1 MTPPATNPPPMD
13 KIELI
18 QLSLRAFGFGLPG
31 IVPFL
36 GTPFAIVALRNN
48 WRIKRRGGAL
58 WNPAQ
63 RYLFWGSV
71 CARIGTTLTIIFTLL
86 FALAGLASWLI
97 L

>member
-1 MTPPATNPPPMD
+1 MSPPADKPPPLD

-18 QLSLRAFGFGLPG
+18 QGSLRAFWFGLPG

-36 GTPFAIVALRNN
+36 GTPFAIVALVQNS
-48 WRIKRRGGAL
+48 RIKRRGGAL

-71 CARIGTTLTIIFTLL
+71 CARIGVMLTIMLTLL
-86 FALAGLASWLI
+86 LFLAGLFSWLP
-97 L
+97 